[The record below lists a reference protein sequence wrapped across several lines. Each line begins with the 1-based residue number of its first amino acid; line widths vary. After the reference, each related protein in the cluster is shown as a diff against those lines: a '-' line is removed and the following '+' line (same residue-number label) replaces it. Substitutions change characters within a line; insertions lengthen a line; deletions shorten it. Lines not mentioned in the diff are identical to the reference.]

1 MAITMQ
7 QEITELRLEYL
18 AELRERLEAMR
29 GHAESLP
36 LSSRFRASFPVLLYL
51 SHQMKGTAG
60 SMGFTEVSEIARDL
74 SKALQD
80 FLDDTN
86 GDSREEISRRVVDLL
101 AELEK
106 KLDEAESE
114 YESS

>member
-1 MAITMQ
+1 MATTMQ

-60 SMGFTEVSEIARDL
+60 SMGFSEVSEIARDL
-74 SKALQD
+74 SMTLQD
-80 FLDDTN
+80 FLDDN
-86 GDSREEISRRVVDLL
+86 NHDSREEISQRVVDLL
-101 AELEK
+101 AKLEE
-106 KLDEAESE
+106 KLDEAEAEHQS
-114 YESS
+114 